1 MGVIENDLNEDT
13 YIGCEL
19 PLTHTPSGFFN
30 RTKTLLEQTKSNIK
44 NLLLTNKGE
53 RLGNPT
59 FGTNLLSL
67 VFTQENTDLESR
79 VEEEIRAAM
88 SEWLPFVNIISI
100 ETNFSNNNMST
111 AIVNLRF
118 SLNVDLTSEED
129 LTLDLSSYTGDL
141 AQDPHDGFTTQG

>member
-1 MGVIENDLNEDT
+1 MSVIENDLDEDT
-13 YIGCEL
+13 FVGLEL
-19 PLTHTPSGFFN
+19 PLTYGNSGFFN
-30 RTKTLLEQTKSNIK
+30 RTKTALQQAKSNIK

-67 VFTQENTDLESR
+67 VFTQENTDLEAR

-88 SEWLPFVNIISI
+88 SEFLPFINIVNI
-100 ETNFSNNNMST
+100 ETNFSDENMST

-118 SLNVDLTSEED
+118 TLNVDVTSEEN
-129 LTLDLSSYTGDL
+129 LTLDFSNYNIG
-141 AQDPHDGFTTQG
+141 

>member
-1 MGVIENDLNEDT
+1 MSVVQKDLDEDT

-19 PLTHTPSGFFN
+19 PLTHTQNGFFN
-30 RTKTLLEQTKSNIK
+30 RTKTLLEQTRSNIK

-59 FGTNLLSL
+59 FGTNLLSV

-88 SEWLPFVNIISI
+88 GEFLPFINIVNI
-100 ETNFSNNNMST
+100 ETNFSDDNMST

-118 SLNVDLTSEED
+118 SLNVDLTAEED
-129 LTLDLSSYTGDL
+129 LALDLSTYNGS
-141 AQDPHDGFTTQG
+141 

>member
-1 MGVIENDLNEDT
+1 MSVVQKDLDEDT
-13 YIGCEL
+13 FIGLEL
-19 PLTHTPSGFFN
+19 PLTYTSNGFFN
-30 RTKTLLEQTKSNIK
+30 RTKTALEQAKSNIK

-59 FGTNLLSL
+59 FGTNLLSV

-88 SEWLPFVNIISI
+88 GEFLPFINIVNI
-100 ETNFSNNNMST
+100 ETNFSDDNMST

-118 SLNVDLTSEED
+118 SLNVDLTAEED
-129 LTLDLSSYTGDL
+129 LALDLSTYNGS
-141 AQDPHDGFTTQG
+141 

>member
-13 YIGCEL
+13 FIGLEL
-19 PLTHTPSGFFN
+19 PLTYTSEGYFK
-30 RTKTLLEQTKSNIK
+30 RTKTALEQARSNIK

-67 VFTQENTDLESR
+67 VFSQENTDLEAR

-88 SEWLPFVNIISI
+88 SQFLPFINIVNI
-100 ETNFSNNNMST
+100 ETNFSDENMST

-118 SLNVDLTSEED
+118 TLNVDVTSEEN
-129 LTLDLSSYTGDL
+129 LTLDFSNYNIG
-141 AQDPHDGFTTQG
+141 

>member
-1 MGVIENDLNEDT
+1 MAVIENDLDEDT
-13 YIGCEL
+13 CIGLEL
-19 PLTHTPSGFFN
+19 PMTHGPLGFFS
-30 RTKTLLEQTKSNIK
+30 RTKTALEQAKSNIK

-67 VFTQENTDLESR
+67 VFSQENTDLESR

-88 SEWLPFVNIISI
+88 SEILPFINIVSI
-100 ETNFSNNNMST
+100 ETNFSDINKDT

-118 SLNVDLTSEED
+118 SLNVDVTSEEN
-129 LTLDLSSYTGDL
+129 LTLDFSNYSGV
-141 AQDPHDGFTTQG
+141 F

>member
-1 MGVIENDLNEDT
+1 MSVVQKDLDEDT
-13 YIGCEL
+13 FIGCEL
-19 PLTHTPSGFFN
+19 PLTYTSNGFFN
-30 RTKTLLEQTKSNIK
+30 RTKTALEQAKSNIK

-59 FGTNLLSL
+59 FGTNLLSV

-88 SEWLPFVNIISI
+88 GEWLPFINIVNI
-100 ETNFSNNNMST
+100 ETNFSDDNMST

-118 SLNVDLTSEED
+118 SLNVDLTAEED
-129 LTLDLSSYTGDL
+129 LALDLSTYNGS
-141 AQDPHDGFTTQG
+141 

>member
-1 MGVIENDLNEDT
+1 MAVIENDLDEDT
-13 YIGCEL
+13 YIGLEL
-19 PLTHTPSGFFN
+19 PMTHGPLGFFS
-30 RTKTLLEQTKSNIK
+30 RTKTALEQAKSNIK

-67 VFTQENTDLESR
+67 VFSQENTDLESR

-88 SEWLPFVNIISI
+88 GEWLPFINIISI
-100 ETNFSNNNMST
+100 ETNFSDNNMST

-118 SLNVDLTSEED
+118 SLNVDLTTEED
-129 LTLDLSSYTGDL
+129 LT
-141 AQDPHDGFTTQG
+141 